1 MDDRTVL
8 AGSGDRGEAFAAES
22 VDLTPECQQRLGGG
36 HFGFLAGGGGDGQ
49 PMQEA
54 ADSRR
59 VAEMSGAS
67 TLLLG
72 VVFAGFRE

>member
-8 AGSGDRGEAFAAES
+8 AGSGDCGETLAAES
-22 VDLTPECQQRLGGG
+22 VDLTPECQQGVGGG
-36 HFGFLAGGGGDGQ
+36 HLGFLAGGGGDGQ
-49 PMQEA
+49 PVQEA

-67 TLLLG
+67 TLLFD